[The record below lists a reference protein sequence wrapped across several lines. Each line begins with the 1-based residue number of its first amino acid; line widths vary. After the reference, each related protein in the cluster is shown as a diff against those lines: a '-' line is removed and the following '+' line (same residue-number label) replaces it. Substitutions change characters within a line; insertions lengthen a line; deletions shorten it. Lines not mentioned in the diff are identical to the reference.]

1 MGIAAAQEK
10 SASPLPWKNSAPA
23 ALSPRA
29 ASVITA
35 LAANIF
41 PTSSMSPSFPNFSLS
56 FVESIHA
63 CKAAASPAAPK
74 GFINI
79 SDSAMFAANEYA
91 DIFTG
96 VLVSFD
102 EWNPRVAKVAIEKNG
117 KPDTAA
123 ITTGVQISTSLAL
136 KTPH

>member
-1 MGIAAAQEK
+1 M
-10 SASPLPWKNSAPA
+10 PWKNSAPA

-35 LAANIF
+35 LAANIL
-41 PTSSMSPSFPNFSLS
+41 PTSSTSPSFPNFILS

-63 CKAAASPAAPK
+63 CKAAAPAFAAASPAAPK

-102 EWNPRVAKVAIEKNG
+102 EWNPRVAKVAIEKKGN
-117 KPDTAA
+117 PETAA
-123 ITTGVQISTSLAL
+123 ITTGVHISTSLAL